1 MMFGP
6 EFLMVALVFLCLTGA
21 VWLSRYGLSSGISAF
36 PAKPMATG
44 LSVRSIQRQSASRV
58 MLPSS
63 SPAFDTGSSQLR
75 TAENRRSLSVKFSND
90 INVESQLCCLSRI
103 VNSAIEAAASAE
115 RLHCAARDQLD
126 GAHYAIQNL
135 FDELSAV
142 MTITASPMSRR
153 DTNVVLRHSSTPL
166 YVTALAA

>member
-6 EFLMVALVFLCLTGA
+6 EFLMVALVVLCLTGA
-21 VWLSRYGLSSGISAF
+21 VWLRSYGFSSGIPAI

-44 LSVRSIQRQSASRV
+44 LSVRSIDRQSASRV
-58 MLPSS
+58 MLLS
-63 SPAFDTGSSQLR
+63 SPAAFDAGSSQLR
-75 TAENRRSLSVKFSND
+75 TAENKRSLSDKVSND
-90 INVESQLCCLSRI
+90 INVESQLGCLSRI
-103 VNSAIEAAASAE
+103 VNSAIETAASAE

-153 DTNVVLRHSSTPL
+153 DTNVVLRHSSTPR